1 MHHLAK
7 QHNKTTSFIQARA
20 YVDKI
25 YKENVDRNNF
35 FRDNINPIIANSI
48 DQKASGLVMAY
59 GQTNSG
65 KTYTMTQESGVI
77 HQAFNTIFQRK
88 EEFDIKLQIFE
99 LRYSKSGGLI
109 DDLFDPNVNQLRKPD
124 RCTLKSLNENS
135 WNQIK
140 LAIDLRATNNT
151 GKNTSSSRSFLFCL
165 FHFFTLASQ
174 NHQFTIKFV
183 DLAGSETVDI
193 TNPISIYDFYIYFIF
208 NLIL

>member
-1 MHHLAK
+1 MMHHLAK

-140 LAIDLRATNNT
+140 LAIDSAIEEQQIIQVKTLVLHV
-151 GKNTSSSRSFLFCL
+151 LFY
-165 FHFFTLASQ
+165 S
-174 NHQFTIKFV
+174 V
-183 DLAGSETVDI
+183 
-193 TNPISIYDFYIYFIF
+193 YFIF
-208 NLIL
+208 LHWHLKITNSQLNLLI